1 MKKMI
6 IAAVLGL
13 SALTLAACG
22 QKAAEKSTTSSSQ
35 SDQTTYPLRIKN
47 YKKSVGSDSKA
58 HPTWPESTQT
68 FTHAPKKVLANT
80 RPMAE
85 LLLHLGLEKSIAGV
99 GAVFGEKDE
108 SVADEFDKLKSLGDN
123 YIPQETALSV
133 NPDMVF
139 GRGGLFEKSE
149 WGVGTVESLNEMN
162 IPTYIMKTS
171 IKGGTFDSIYGDI
184 DNLGKIFDVKSAA
197 DKFKGELKAREAA
210 LKDSLKEVKKTQTFA
225 YIHSNDPADI
235 SGYSL
240 TGDTFSV
247 SLFNMLKLK
256 QAYDAPTGTVSIEK
270 IIESD
275 PDIIIIP
282 KWDDTN
288 NAEKTVKG
296 LYNSDK
302 VSNLKAIKNKK
313 VYILNY
319 NYMFGY
325 GYQSLAG
332 FEDFAKVVYPDL
344 AKK

>member
-6 IAAVLGL
+6 TAAVLWL

-58 HPTWPESTQT
+58 DPTWPESTQT

-171 IKGGTFDSIYGDI
+171 IKGG
-184 DNLGKIFDVKSAA
+184 
-197 DKFKGELKAREAA
+197 
-210 LKDSLKEVKKTQTFA
+210 
-225 YIHSNDPADI
+225 
-235 SGYSL
+235 
-240 TGDTFSV
+240 
-247 SLFNMLKLK
+247 
-256 QAYDAPTGTVSIEK
+256 
-270 IIESD
+270 
-275 PDIIIIP
+275 
-282 KWDDTN
+282 
-288 NAEKTVKG
+288 
-296 LYNSDK
+296 
-302 VSNLKAIKNKK
+302 
-313 VYILNY
+313 
-319 NYMFGY
+319 
-325 GYQSLAG
+325 
-332 FEDFAKVVYPDL
+332 
-344 AKK
+344 

>member
-1 MKKMI
+1 M
-6 IAAVLGL
+6 
-13 SALTLAACG
+13 
-22 QKAAEKSTTSSSQ
+22 
-35 SDQTTYPLRIKN
+35 
-47 YKKSVGSDSKA
+47 
-58 HPTWPESTQT
+58 
-68 FTHAPKKVLANT
+68 
-80 RPMAE
+80 
-85 LLLHLGLEKSIAGV
+85 
-99 GAVFGEKDE
+99 
-108 SVADEFDKLKSLGDN
+108 
-123 YIPQETALSV
+123 
-133 NPDMVF
+133 
-139 GRGGLFEKSE
+139 
-149 WGVGTVESLNEMN
+149 
-162 IPTYIMKTS
+162 
-171 IKGGTFDSIYGDI
+171 
-184 DNLGKIFDVKSAA
+184 KSAA

-319 NYMFGY
+319 SYMFGY

-344 AKK
+344 SKK